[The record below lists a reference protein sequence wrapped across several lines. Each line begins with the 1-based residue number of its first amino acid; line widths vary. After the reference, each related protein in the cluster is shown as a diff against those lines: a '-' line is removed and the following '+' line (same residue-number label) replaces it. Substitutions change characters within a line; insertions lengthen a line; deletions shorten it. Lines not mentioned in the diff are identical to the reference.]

1 MAGICK
7 QWFFG
12 HLSVEGDTD
21 CTEVNSFFGSTITL
35 MAQTNSPRHAS
46 AVASQFPQGVI
57 ALCTL
62 ATLTA
67 CSQSTTTDQTQAPVQ
82 TPESKIKDMVMA
94 SAGTVPPPPPP
105 TTVSRPETLA
115 TQPPTRQPSP
125 QRYVAPRLTPAA
137 DASRLPSIAI
147 PATPTLPLDRIVA
160 RSIQTI
166 PLPEAPRVST
176 TAPVTPNPTAPA
188 PGEISNISAP
198 ETLTPLSANLATPAP
213 GSREPQ
219 PILPAESYAPAA
231 LSEAGGSTPPTQLLP
246 ETSFVPPATPVIPDL
261 RGQTAPPTDNRSA
274 PEAVLN
280 PAQPTPPESANG
292 GVEQTDSAIA
302 PLSSPAFTE
311 ITPRPIRPIEATV
324 APENAPPEAVLDEA
338 IAAPPQEISDPT
350 GATVPISSGP
360 ISTVPISTVTDANS
374 ESLYASTPA
383 GTPTAPF
390 EIASLPMGIPAT
402 AVDGTYT
409 LGAGDRVRMDVM
421 NVPEYSGERQVLVD
435 GSLSLPLVGNVRV
448 DGMTM
453 EQASSVIAERYRP
466 LVRGP
471 VVSLT
476 LVQPRPLRVSI
487 AGEVVRPGSYNLT
500 LSGDRQF
507 PSVVQAIQAAQG
519 LTQAANL
526 RQVQV
531 QRPQRGAAPQLI
543 TVNLWE
549 LLQNGDLRQD
559 LTLRDGDSI
568 LIPASRQV
576 NLAEANQLSAANF
589 SATAQPAMNVA
600 IVGEVQRPGTH
611 RLEVK
616 GEAGGQPTLTQ
627 AIQTAGGIT
636 ATADL
641 RQVQVRRPTRS
652 GSPQLININ
661 LWQLLQSGDV
671 QQDLA
676 LQQGDTIVIP
686 TATAMTPA
694 EATQLASASFSPSQ
708 INVSVVG
715 EVNSPGRIAVA
726 PNTPLNQALLTA
738 GGFNRRAG
746 RSVELVRLNPNGT
759 VTRQRIEVDLAQN
772 VSDQRNPLLRNND
785 VLLVG
790 RSGAARFSDGLES
803 VLGPIFRILPL
814 VGLF

>member
-1 MAGICK
+1 M
-7 QWFFG
+7 
-12 HLSVEGDTD
+12 DT
-21 CTEVNSFFGSTITL
+21 
-35 MAQTNSPRHAS
+35 
-46 AVASQFPQGVI
+46 
-57 ALCTL
+57 
-62 ATLTA
+62 
-67 CSQSTTTDQTQAPVQ
+67 
-82 TPESKIKDMVMA
+82 
-94 SAGTVPPPPPP
+94 
-105 TTVSRPETLA
+105 
-115 TQPPTRQPSP
+115 
-125 QRYVAPRLTPAA
+125 
-137 DASRLPSIAI
+137 
-147 PATPTLPLDRIVA
+147 
-160 RSIQTI
+160 
-166 PLPEAPRVST
+166 
-176 TAPVTPNPTAPA
+176 
-188 PGEISNISAP
+188 
-198 ETLTPLSANLATPAP
+198 
-213 GSREPQ
+213 
-219 PILPAESYAPAA
+219 
-231 LSEAGGSTPPTQLLP
+231 
-246 ETSFVPPATPVIPDL
+246 
-261 RGQTAPPTDNRSA
+261 
-274 PEAVLN
+274 
-280 PAQPTPPESANG
+280 
-292 GVEQTDSAIA
+292 AIA
-302 PLSSPAFTE
+302 PSDA
-311 ITPRPIRPIEATV
+311 TPPVNSGGTAPRTIYPIEVSDT
-324 APENAPPEAVLDEA
+324 PENTAPEAVLDEA
-338 IAAPPQEISDPT
+338 IAAPAEEISDPA
-350 GATVPISSGP
+350 GAAVS
-360 ISTVPISTVTDANS
+360 ISTVPDATVNS
-374 ESLYASTPA
+374 SYASATP
-383 GTPTAPF
+383 GMPTAPF
-390 EIASLPMGIPAT
+390 QIASLSAGIPAA

-435 GSLSLPLVGNVRV
+435 GSLSLPLIGNVRV

-471 VVSLT
+471 LVSLT

-531 QRPQRGAAPQLI
+531 QRPRRGAAPQLI
-543 TVNLWE
+543 TVNLWD

-589 SATAQPAMNVA
+589 AATAQTAMNVA

-636 ATADL
+636 ATADI

-652 GSPQLININ
+652 GSPQVININ

-715 EVNSPGRIAVA
+715 EVNNPGRIAVA

-785 VLLVG
+785 VILIG

>member
-1 MAGICK
+1 
-7 QWFFG
+7 
-12 HLSVEGDTD
+12 
-21 CTEVNSFFGSTITL
+21 
-35 MAQTNSPRHAS
+35 
-46 AVASQFPQGVI
+46 
-57 ALCTL
+57 
-62 ATLTA
+62 
-67 CSQSTTTDQTQAPVQ
+67 
-82 TPESKIKDMVMA
+82 MVMA
-94 SAGTVPPPPPP
+94 SAGTIPPPP
-105 TTVSRPETLA
+105 TNVGRPETLTA
-115 TQPPTRQPSP
+115 KPPDSKPNP
-125 QRYVAPRLTPAA
+125 PRYVAPRLTTTT
-137 DASRLPSIAI
+137 SRLPSIAI
-147 PATPTLPLDRIVA
+147 PTTPTLPLDRIVA
-160 RSIQTI
+160 RTI
-166 PLPEAPRVST
+166 RTTPIPEASGGATAATVTPHST
-176 TAPVTPNPTAPA
+176 TTTT
-188 PGEISNISAP
+188 GEIPNISAP
-198 ETLTPLSANLATPAP
+198 ETLSPTTISANTATPATENN
-213 GSREPQ
+213 EPQ

-231 LSEAGGSTPPTQLLP
+231 LSEAGEPTSSAVPLLL
-246 ETSFVPPATPVIPDL
+246 ESSAVPPVAPPIPDL
-261 RGQTAPPTDNRSA
+261 SGSSLVSPVGAPFEHRNA
-274 PEAVLN
+274 PEAAFTPTETVLL
-280 PAQPTPPESANG
+280 ASTPDKE
-292 GVEQTDSAIA
+292 ELQDTAIA
-302 PLSSPAFTE
+302 PPGATPPVNLSESEPSP
-311 ITPRPIRPIEATV
+311 IYPIEVSVT
-324 APENAPPEAVLDEA
+324 PESDAPEAVLDEA
-338 IAAPPQEISDPT
+338 IAAPAEEISDPT
-350 GATVPISSGP
+350 DGA
-360 ISTVPISTVTDANS
+360 VPISTVTDANL
-374 ESLYASTPA
+374 EGHYASTTPE
-383 GTPTAPF
+383 TPTAPF
-390 EIASLPMGIPAT
+390 QIASLPTGIPAA

-435 GSLSLPLVGNVRV
+435 GSLSLPLIGNVRV

-471 VVSLT
+471 LVSLT

-531 QRPQRGAAPQLI
+531 QRPRRGAAPQMI

-589 SATAQPAMNVA
+589 AATAQPAMNVA

-636 ATADL
+636 ATADI
-641 RQVQVRRPTRS
+641 RQVQVRRATRS
-652 GSPQLININ
+652 GSPQVININ

-694 EATQLASASFSPSQ
+694 EATQLASASFSPGQ

-715 EVNSPGRIAVA
+715 EVNNPGRIAVA

-785 VLLVG
+785 VILIG